1 MGVRTVWQRY
11 SFSIFQVSCYWLII
25 ILTLCTS
32 YTTCSRSGSSDSNV
46 LSGPL
51 AASAASIPASAPGTG
66 SAIPIRNQKNHYHY
80 QPPVVNT
87 NGMVENEDYWRE
99 VKAIVGGVL
108 GFWGGVG
115 SMGTLFLVIVISQ
128 RYCCRKDDDEK
139 DGEG

>member
-32 YTTCSRSGSSDSNV
+32 HSSCSRSSDLNG

-80 QPPVVNT
+80 QPPVVNP
-87 NGMVENEDYWRE
+87 NGIVDNEDYWRE